1 MRNYLILA
9 VLFTLAACT
18 SQVETNLPEPETLN
32 VTTDDKSE
40 VTLRSTQAECDS
52 LEGTIPNPGFT
63 AEQIEQLLECR
74 LNQGVDETEVPNKC
88 EFSEQYSF
96 VECIYTNDILNNYS
110 QVVSRLKNEVA
121 ENTNDCP
128 PPCTSPSAVTGCRT
142 IIFTVTD
149 SNDEQCPGEPDEYE
163 VWITADVYCCD

>member
-18 SQVETNLPEPETLN
+18 SQVETNLPEPETMN
-32 VTTDDKSE
+32 VTTDDENE

-52 LEGTIPNPGFT
+52 LKDSLTLPFV
-63 AEQIEQLLECR
+63 AEEIEQLLECR
-74 LNQGVDETEVPNKC
+74 LNQGVDESEVQNKC

-96 VECIYTNDILNNYS
+96 VECIYTNDIVENYT
-110 QVVSRLKNEVA
+110 QVVSRLKNEVV
-121 ENTNDCP
+121 ENTDDCP
-128 PPCTSPSAVTGCRT
+128 PPCTSASAATGCRT

-163 VWITADVYCCD
+163 VSITADVYCCE